1 MPILRYVILPLV
13 TFGIACFLFW
23 EAAKRYQVYVFGA
36 VAIWIVIVLI
46 RAQFHKKRD
55 SQRG

>member
-23 EAAKRYQVYVFGA
+23 EAAKRYQFTFSALMPFG
-36 VAIWIVIVLI
+36 L
-46 RAQFHKKRD
+46 
-55 SQRG
+55 S